1 MEEKVEVNN
10 CSLIFINKVL
20 NQIYKRHRETLF
32 PGYKTEKA
40 SYSKMFTNFIV
51 QCLQD
56 FSEDPQKA
64 QGLPGH
70 HQDPAGGL

>member
-20 NQIYKRHRETLF
+20 NQRETLF

>member
-1 MEEKVEVNN
+1 MEEKVEVKK
-10 CSLIFINKVL
+10 CLLILINKVL
-20 NQIYKRHRETLF
+20 NKIYKRHRDTLF
-32 PGYKTEKA
+32 TGYKPEKA
-40 SYSKMFTNFIV
+40 SYSKMFTNFII

-70 HQDPAGGL
+70 HQDPVGGL

>member
-1 MEEKVEVNN
+1 MLISKVP
-10 CSLIFINKVL
+10 
-20 NQIYKRHRETLF
+20 NQIYKSFPNLYFWETLF
-32 PGYKTEKA
+32 PGYKPEKA

>member
-1 MEEKVEVNN
+1 MEEKVEVNK
-10 CSLIFINKVL
+10 CLLIFINKVL

-56 FSEDPQKA
+56 FSEDPQKT